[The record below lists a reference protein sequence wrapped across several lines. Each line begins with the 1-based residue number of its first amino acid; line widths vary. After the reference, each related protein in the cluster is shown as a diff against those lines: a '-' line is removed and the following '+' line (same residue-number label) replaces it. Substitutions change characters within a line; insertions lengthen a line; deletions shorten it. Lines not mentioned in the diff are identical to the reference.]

1 MYAEFHNIAI
11 PRTFFI
17 EACMRLHKTWVCPKC
32 GDCFDSRA
40 SMRRHNITM
49 HEPAKNRP
57 KPYSWECPIC
67 NKVFKT
73 MHERDH
79 HKIDTHGK
87 YTSTKYHYHYSVKQ
101 WVCKYCSAVYD
112 SRRKLY
118 QHYAECVEKLKLP
131 VDSLGRSYNPID
143 KKKTGATIRRRFI
156 EGSLVR
162 KPCSEE
168 TRRKLS
174 IARKKQLANG
184 TGSSTWVN
192 PHIHRSYAEQYFY
205 DIVSKQLGTTINWKN
220 NYRVCGYLLDFAN
233 LSTKVYF
240 EVDGESHYTVDGL
253 AYDAKRTSELAAS
266 GWFLIGRIRWKSYK
280 KLSEDDRK
288 KIVDSYLTA
297 FVSSDTNV
305 LPPIKEYSV
314 DDAILKK
321 HKTTPKDIKKRQI
334 EIEAYLF
341 RRDIAEQ
348 HGLIRSDGHI
358 DGKGIP
364 NSEWNNRKSLILNCG
379 VDLMKFGWVGRVV
392 DATGL
397 SKRIIERTI
406 QRFHDEFDGKY
417 FRRKWNP
424 VEHKT

>member
-1 MYAEFHNIAI
+1 MTKYAYYRH
-11 PRTFFI
+11 
-17 EACMRLHKTWVCPKC
+17 LHKTHPEHKFKCDSIKDKRWDGKSWVCQ
-32 GDCFDSRA
+32 
-40 SMRRHNITM
+40 
-49 HEPAKNRP
+49 
-57 KPYSWECPIC
+57 YC
-67 NKVFKT
+67 NAPFK
-73 MHERDH
+73 
-79 HKIDTHGK
+79 
-87 YTSTKYHYHYSVKQ
+87 
-101 WVCKYCSAVYD
+101 
-112 SRRKLY
+112 SRRQLYDHYKNCKIKL
-118 QHYAECVEKLKLP
+118 VLP
-131 VDSLGRSYNPID
+131 VNALGRVYLPEYHEKAVASRKAHFADGLI
-143 KKKTGATIRRRFI
+143 I
-156 EGSLVR
+156 R
-162 KPCSEE
+162 KPCSLE

-174 IARKKQLANG
+174 IARRKHIANG

-205 DIVSKQLGTTINWKN
+205 DIVSNQLGTTINWKN

-233 LSTKVYF
+233 LNTKVYF

-297 FVSSDTNV
+297 FASSDTNV

-314 DDAILKK
+314 DTAILKK
-321 HKTTPKDIKKRQI
+321 HKTTPKDIKKRQT
-334 EIEAYLF
+334 EIEDYLC
-341 RRDIAEQ
+341 RRAIAEQ
-348 HGLIRSDGHI
+348 NGLIRSDGHI
-358 DGKGIP
+358 DGKGIS
-364 NSEWNNRKSLILNCG
+364 NSEWNNRKTLILNCG
-379 VDLMKFGWVGRVV
+379 VDLTKFGWVGRVV

-424 VEHKT
+424 VDIKP